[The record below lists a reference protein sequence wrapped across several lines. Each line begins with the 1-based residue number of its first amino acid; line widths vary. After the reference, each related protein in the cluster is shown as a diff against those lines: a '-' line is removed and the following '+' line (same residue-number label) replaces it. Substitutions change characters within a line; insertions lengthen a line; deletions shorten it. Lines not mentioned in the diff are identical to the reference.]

1 MSDSKKGG
9 AKKGGDAKKPAKNA
23 APAKAAAEN
32 RGGTQAQ
39 PAAVAK
45 AGPAASSPAEQPR
58 LRQFYEEV
66 VRKRLQEEF
75 GYKNPMQ
82 VPKLDKIV
90 INMGV
95 GEAAG
100 DSKKLDAAVADLMAI
115 TGQKPVRTKARKAIA
130 GFKIR
135 EGQAIGCKVT
145 LRKARMYE
153 FLDRLVTIALPRVR
167 DFRGIPGNRGFDGR
181 GNYAMGLKEQ
191 IVFPEINYDR
201 VDTVRGMDI
210 QFVTTAKTDGEAKAL
225 LKAFDLPF
233 AN

>member
-1 MSDSKKGG
+1 MSEQQQENAG
-9 AKKGGDAKKPAKNA
+9 KN
-23 APAKAAAEN
+23 
-32 RGGTQAQ
+32 
-39 PAAVAK
+39 VAR
-45 AGPAASSPAEQPR
+45 EMPR
-58 LRQFYEEV
+58 LQKQYMDS
-66 VRKRLQEEF
+66 VRAELTKEF
-75 GYKNPMQ
+75 GYENPME
-82 VPKLDKIV
+82 VPKLEKIV

-100 DSKKLDAAVADLMAI
+100 DSKKLDAAVADMTAI
-115 TGQKPVRTKARKAIA
+115 SGQKPVRTKAKKAIA

-145 LRKARMYE
+145 LRRARMYE

-210 QFVTTAKTDGEAKAL
+210 QFVTTAKTDKEAKAL
-225 LKAFDLPF
+225 LKAFQLPF
-233 AN
+233 SN